1 MVSKEVTLKLMDSA
15 EILIRS
21 FKADDLRRIYIYDG
35 LQTIIDALPRCQT
48 SCRLKNLTLRCGGD
62 NGHTIFR
69 SIYRA
74 GVI

>member
-35 LQTIIDALPRCQT
+35 LQTIIDALPYSISNDWDIKGRRYC
-48 SCRLKNLTLRCGGD
+48 
-62 NGHTIFR
+62 IFDLA
-69 SIYRA
+69 YE
-74 GVI
+74 VL